1 MTERYCEGDRFSG
14 LSFAG
19 EVFESCDFADCVFV
33 DCSFSKCE
41 LDHTT
46 LNECRFVRC
55 EITGL
60 RSVSSSVQSLD
71 FEDCRLQEIE
81 WAPLLSNGAF
91 PDPIH
96 TLKDCSLKY
105 NTFAEMNFNRFNFSN
120 GNEIVGSMF
129 AKCEMQLA
137 NFKGTEL
144 HETEFYQC
152 DLRKADFRD
161 ATGYKVD
168 ILGSRMKDA
177 KFSLPEAVNLLA
189 DLKIKLS

>member
-1 MTERYCEGDRFSG
+1 MTERYCEGERFAD
-14 LSFAG
+14 LSFT
-19 EVFESCDFADCVFV
+19 EE
-33 DCSFSKCE
+33 
-41 LDHTT
+41 T
-46 LNECRFVRC
+46 
-55 EITGL
+55 
-60 RSVSSSVQSLD
+60 

-81 WAPLLSNGAF
+81 WAPLMSSGAF

-96 TLKDCSLKY
+96 TLKGCSLKY
-105 NTFAEMNFNRFNFSN
+105 NTFTEMNFNRFNFSD

-137 NFKGTEL
+137 NFKGVEL

-161 ATGYKVD
+161 AAGYKVD
-168 ILGSRMKDA
+168 ILGSRLKDA
-177 KFSLPEAVNLLA
+177 KFSLSEAVNLLA